1 MKITKFLN
9 IDIEPAPPELE
20 LEIEMQCREIMKSN
34 DLDNVKRYCTHMVRK
49 KFDQDIFMASLL
61 NRLIELEADRVVVE
75 MRKQKTKKPYCK
87 VFSYSLISLSVKSF
101 TNNLSILSIS

>member
-9 IDIEPAPPELE
+9 IDIEPAPPEME
-20 LEIEMQCREIMKSN
+20 LEIEMQCREIMKSD

-61 NRLIELEADRVVVE
+61 NRLIELEAERVVQQ
-75 MRKQKTKKPYCK
+75 MRKEKREPKNPIAKFFHTR
-87 VFSYSLISLSVKSF
+87 
-101 TNNLSILSIS
+101 

>member
-20 LEIEMQCREIMKSN
+20 LEIEMQCREIMKAN
-34 DLDNVKRYCTHMVRK
+34 DIDNVKRYGTHMVRK

-61 NRLIELEADRVVVE
+61 NRLIELEANRVVAE
-75 MRKQKTKKPYCK
+75 MRKEKK
-87 VFSYSLISLSVKSF
+87 KS
-101 TNNLSILSIS
+101 TNPIKKFFRIP

>member
-20 LEIEMQCREIMKSN
+20 LEIEVQCREIMKSSNLN
-34 DLDNVKRYCTHMVRK
+34 DIKRYCTHLVRK

-61 NRLIELEADRVVVE
+61 NRLIELEANRVIAE
-75 MRKQKTKKPYCK
+75 MRKEKKDPQNPLK
-87 VFSYSLISLSVKSF
+87 KFFRSSK
-101 TNNLSILSIS
+101 